1 MDLRVGD
8 QQKIT
13 SNVKSWLYADQLV
26 KPEEIVLYKGRQEG
40 GLSLINVKFRAM
52 AELIKAFLDTAINPN
67 FRRNIFHQALYCW
80 HVEGIRSIPDPGRP
94 GYYSTEF
101 FDAIRAIK
109 DEGLLRLSSMTIG
122 TWYKALLEKYVTH
135 EVDENGFQFEIT
147 SRSERTNPNIDW
159 KAVWSISTIPGL
171 DSVNNSFLFCVL
183 HDLLPTQER
192 LHSRG
197 GC

>member
-1 MDLRVGD
+1 
-8 QQKIT
+8 
-13 SNVKSWLYADQLV
+13 
-26 KPEEIVLYKGRQEG
+26 
-40 GLSLINVKFRAM
+40 M

-135 EVDENGFQFEIT
+135 EVDQNGFQFEIT

-171 DSVNNSFLFCVL
+171 DSVDNSFLFCVL